1 MESFADYYAI
11 IRTMEKLETQYIRGT
26 IAPDV
31 YEKEC
36 QKLLPRF
43 STLKECL
50 PSDMQVD
57 FCHLRRLVRS
67 ILQEFVS
74 RTLPWPSP
82 PSCQGDARCTIGSFS
97 SRPIKIS
104 AESCKSCQ
112 QESRPHAQLAV
123 GKTQARLLSLLQRPF
138 KVSSRWTGTADGF
151 PPPWDDSSGSSVN
164 GIQHVDAPLSD
175 FQVHPLTADVVNALN
190 KIAQLPAD
198 FEPKMKVKSWLQIL
212 SAMRATEVLDE
223 NQTREFLRDMEN
235 SHQTFVHWLQS
246 RNT

>member
-1 MESFADYYAI
+1 MAQNNVGAHAQNDSSRMLASKASPSIKKELEKQLQVEDDSNRQEMESFADYYAI

-50 PSDMQVD
+50 PSDMQNPAMAIPT
-57 FCHLRRLVRS
+57 FM
-67 ILQEFVS
+67 S
-74 RTLPWPSP
+74 RYQLKA
-82 PSCQGDARCTIGSFS
+82 ARAANRFATGVPATC
-97 SRPIKIS
+97 S
-104 AESCKSCQ
+104 AGGGE
-112 QESRPHAQLAV
+112 
-123 GKTQARLLSLLQRPF
+123 
-138 KVSSRWTGTADGF
+138 
-151 PPPWDDSSGSSVN
+151 DSSKIALFVAEAVQGFITLMDSLRL
-164 GIQHVDAPLSD
+164 GMTAVD
-175 FQVHPLTADVVNALN
+175 QVHPLTADVVNALN

-223 NQTREFLRDMEN
+223 
-235 SHQTFVHWLQS
+235 V
-246 RNT
+246 